1 MKKTCDHPSL
11 FIVRMTN
18 DILEGMEGILD
29 FANVTT
35 VEDLTK
41 SIARMIQGDNSRGVP
56 FCKIAPFYG
65 LVGKCFHSYN
75 STTFELQLSDWHPL
89 LSFKSFI
96 YH

>member
-1 MKKTCDHPSL
+1 
-11 FIVRMTN
+11 MTN

-65 LVGKCFHSYN
+65 LVGKTAAILNHQHSN
-75 STTFELQLSDWHPL
+75 LKHFSDSIILRALQS
-89 LSFKSFI
+89 SN
-96 YH
+96 